1 MADLVTHA
9 AVGLLIKAT
18 TSRRHAAVFVAGT
31 LLPDLLSR
39 LPSMVCSAA
48 RVVVEVPSLLI
59 YGWDPLHTPAGMLL
73 SSYAISLLFTA
84 DQRRGVFLNLL
95 GGMLLHM
102 AVDLLQSHL
111 GVGYPLLF
119 PFSTRAFELGLIGSE
134 ATVPLAIPLAAL
146 AVFVWRR
153 GQSESSLSES
163 SGLPML

>member
-9 AVGLLIKAT
+9 AVGLLLKSVTA
-18 TSRRHAAVFVAGT
+18 RRHTAVLIAGT

-73 SSYAISLLFTA
+73 SSYAISLLFVA
-84 DQRRGVFLNLL
+84 EHRRGVFLNLL

-111 GVGYPLLF
+111 GVGYPVLF
-119 PFSTRAFELGLIGSE
+119 PFSLHAFELGLIGSE
-134 ATVPLAIPLAAL
+134 ATVPLAIPLAIL
-146 AVFVWRR
+146 AGVVWRR
-153 GQSESSLSES
+153 GQPSSEPSEAS
-163 SGLPML
+163 AVSR

>member
-1 MADLVTHA
+1 VADLVTHA
-9 AVGLLIKAT
+9 AVGLLLKSMTA
-18 TSRRHAAVFVAGT
+18 RRHTAVFIAGT

-39 LPSMVCSAA
+39 LPSMICSAA

-73 SSYAISLLFTA
+73 SSYAISLLFA
-84 DQRRGVFLNLL
+84 AEHRRGVFLNML

-119 PFSTRAFELGLIGSE
+119 PFSTHAFELGLIGSE
-134 ATVPLAIPLAAL
+134 ATVPLAIPLAIL
-146 AVFVWRR
+146 AWVVWRR
-153 GQSESSLSES
+153 GWPSSEP
-163 SGLPML
+163 SGTTTAER